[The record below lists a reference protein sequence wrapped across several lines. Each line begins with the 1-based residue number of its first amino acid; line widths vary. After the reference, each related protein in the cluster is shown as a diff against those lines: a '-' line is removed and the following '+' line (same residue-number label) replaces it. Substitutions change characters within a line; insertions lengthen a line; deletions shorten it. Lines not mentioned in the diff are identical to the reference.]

1 MWVDGRANSQERTM
15 MMTKAMGLAMA
26 VAMVAGSMARAQETA
41 TGSDVKVTP
50 EIRVI
55 PDVRITP
62 EIKVVPDVKVMP
74 TVNLAGLDLRVNGLR
89 LQTNVTMNVAYQSQ
103 KDDLFAGAE
112 KFAQGASEVTE
123 INLDPSTMGL
133 VGKRYGRGGDE
144 TSKMKSMSI
153 HTYKYDKPGM
163 FKMED
168 VEAYRR
174 KLENGTWICPI
185 RVRTQTG
192 SSDICSRADA
202 DQVNEMVIMTI
213 EPQKLTFIHISG
225 KMSLDEL
232 NEMSGSANSFR
243 PHVNLPMSPM
253 PPTIIMTKPGAE
265 MRIYK
270 EPKPKAPDAPAA
282 TSPTPAPAATP
293 PTQ

>member
-1 MWVDGRANSQERTM
+1 
-15 MMTKAMGLAMA
+15 MTKIMQAVQVVLAMA
-26 VAMVAGSMARAQETA
+26 MVSGSMATAQQLTLESGA
-41 TGSDVKVTP
+41 NVAS
-50 EIRVI
+50 
-55 PDVRITP
+55 
-62 EIKVVPDVKVMP
+62 
-74 TVNLAGLDLRVNGLR
+74 LDLQVSGLK
-89 LQTNVTMNVAYQSQ
+89 LQTNVAMNVAYQA

-123 INLDPSTMGL
+123 INLDPTTMGL
-133 VGKRYGRGGDE
+133 IGKRYGRGGDE

-163 FKMED
+163 FKMDD
-168 VEAYRR
+168 VEAYRK
-174 KLENGTWICPI
+174 KLENGSWNCPI

-232 NEMSGSANSFR
+232 NDMSGTANEFR
-243 PHVNLPMSPM
+243 PRVNLPRGPM
-253 PPTIIMTKPGAE
+253 PPTPPTIIMTKPGAE
-265 MRIYK
+265 MKMYK
-270 EPKPKAPDAPAA
+270 DVKPKGPAVPDAAPAA
-282 TSPTPAPAATP
+282 TAAPAPRATP
-293 PTQ
+293 NQ